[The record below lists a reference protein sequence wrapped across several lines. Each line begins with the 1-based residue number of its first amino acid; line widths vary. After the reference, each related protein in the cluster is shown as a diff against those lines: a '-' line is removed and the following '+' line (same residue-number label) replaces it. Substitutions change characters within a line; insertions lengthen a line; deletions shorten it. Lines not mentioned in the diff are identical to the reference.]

1 MTKHWWVAVGVSC
14 FSFACSP
21 MQAPEAETAGLEL
34 KVPKRAAEKKHA
46 QKRTP
51 TRAEKTEQE
60 QKADTEVVT
69 HVAPRRAGDYF
80 VHRFSGSFR
89 QGPLTLIERVVAEE
103 DDKLIVD
110 YTLED
115 GATDKTLRVTL
126 DRDSERPLRVVELTE
141 SGEQEVPVSA
151 YEAMLGQ
158 TVFSPDVNEEL
169 LEETERTCLVG
180 PKELDCEV
188 KQYRVFVGDQEAK
201 LTVTESADMPGRDLS
216 GEVTAVDGSVI
227 YRAELLETGNTPRID
242 DSIATK

>member
-21 MQAPEAETAGLEL
+21 MQAPEAETASLGLTP
-34 KVPKRAAEKKHA
+34 PKRAAEKKRVE
-46 QKRTP
+46 KRTAKHKQALQADKDVD
-51 TRAEKTEQE
+51 TR
-60 QKADTEVVT
+60 
-69 HVAPRRAGDYF
+69 VAPRHAGDYF

-89 QGPLTLIERVVAEE
+89 QGPLTLIERVIAEQ

-126 DRDSERPLRVVELTE
+126 DRISERPLRVVELTE
-141 SGEQEVPVSA
+141 SGELEVPIAA

-158 TVFSPDVNEEL
+158 TVFSPDVNDEL
-169 LEETERTCLVG
+169 LDETERTCLVG

-201 LTVTESADMPGRDLS
+201 LTVTESADLPGRDLG

-227 YRAELLETGNTPRID
+227 YRAELLEAGNTPPID
-242 DSIATK
+242 DSVATK

>member
-1 MTKHWWVAVGVSC
+1 
-14 FSFACSP
+14 

-34 KVPKRAAEKKHA
+34 TVPKRAAETKHA
-46 QKRTP
+46 AKP
-51 TRAEKTEQE
+51 SEKRAEKKSKQT
-60 QKADTEVVT
+60 QKADTEVAPR
-69 HVAPRRAGDYF
+69 VAPRRAGDYF

-126 DRDSERPLRVVELTE
+126 DRNSERALRVVELTE
-141 SGEQEVPVSA
+141 SGELEVPVSA

-169 LEETERTCLVG
+169 LEETQRTCLVG

-188 KQYRVFVGDQEAK
+188 KQYRVFVGDEEAK

-227 YRAELLETGNTPRID
+227 YRAELLEAGNTPRID
-242 DSIATK
+242 DSIATKE

>member
-1 MTKHWWVAVGVSC
+1 
-14 FSFACSP
+14 
-21 MQAPEAETAGLEL
+21 MQAPKAETASLEL
-34 KVPKRAAEKKHA
+34 TPPKRAHEPKHAEKRKE
-46 QKRTP
+46 
-51 TRAEKTEQE
+51 TR
-60 QKADTEVVT
+60 KADPELDTPVRSR
-69 HVAPRRAGDYF
+69 HAGDYF

-89 QGPLTLIERVVAEE
+89 QGPLTLIERVIAEE

-126 DRDSERPLRVVELTE
+126 DRVSEQPLRVVELTE
-141 SGEQEVPVSA
+141 SGELEVPVSA

-169 LEETERTCLVG
+169 LEETQRTCLVG

-201 LTVTESADMPGRDLS
+201 LTVTESADLPGRDLG

-227 YRAELLETGNTPRID
+227 YRAELLEAGNTPAID
-242 DSIATK
+242 DSLATQ